1 MLAEFKA
8 FLMRGNVVDLAV
20 AVVIGAAF
28 GLVVQAFVADIIT
41 PIIAAIFGKPDFS
54 SLTFTING
62 SVFRYGDFLNAL
74 IAFVTVAAAIF
85 FFVVKPMNVLAA
97 RRAAGQEPEAEPAP
111 TVDQQLLMEIRD
123 LLKRAVG
130 ALASAPAISRTN
142 SSSAGAP
149 PASDTSRAREPM
161 ITPSA
166 PAAIAAWAEAGEEMP
181 NPISS
186 GRSVWGRTRS
196 ISPATR
202 PDSASRAP
210 VTPATETR

>member
-54 SLTFTING
+54 GLTFTING

-97 RRAAGQEPEAEPAP
+97 RRAAGQEPEAEAAP
-111 TVDQQLLMEIRD
+111 TVDQQLLTEIRD
-123 LLKRAVG
+123 LLK
-130 ALASAPAISRTN
+130 
-142 SSSAGAP
+142 
-149 PASDTSRAREPM
+149 AR
-161 ITPSA
+161 
-166 PAAIAAWAEAGEEMP
+166 
-181 NPISS
+181 
-186 GRSVWGRTRS
+186 
-196 ISPATR
+196 
-202 PDSASRAP
+202 
-210 VTPATETR
+210 

>member
-54 SLTFTING
+54 GLTFTING

-111 TVDQQLLMEIRD
+111 TVDQQLLTEIRD
-123 LLKRAVG
+123 LLK
-130 ALASAPAISRTN
+130 
-142 SSSAGAP
+142 
-149 PASDTSRAREPM
+149 AR
-161 ITPSA
+161 
-166 PAAIAAWAEAGEEMP
+166 
-181 NPISS
+181 
-186 GRSVWGRTRS
+186 
-196 ISPATR
+196 
-202 PDSASRAP
+202 
-210 VTPATETR
+210 

>member
-28 GLVVQAFVADIIT
+28 GAVVTAFVADIIT

-54 SLTFTING
+54 GLTFTING

-74 IAFVTVAAAIF
+74 ITFISIAAAIF
-85 FFVVKPMNVLAA
+85 FFVVKPMNMLAA

-123 LLKRAVG
+123 VLR
-130 ALASAPAISRTN
+130 SQ
-142 SSSAGAP
+142 
-149 PASDTSRAREPM
+149 
-161 ITPSA
+161 
-166 PAAIAAWAEAGEEMP
+166 AAQ
-181 NPISS
+181 
-186 GRSVWGRTRS
+186 
-196 ISPATR
+196 
-202 PDSASRAP
+202 
-210 VTPATETR
+210 